1 MIEVG
6 DGEDTRRGFAV
17 VTSKLKREVMK
28 LMFYGAFL
36 LSIIRQLPGRRP
48 SGCLLMPACCF

>member
-6 DGEDTRRGFAV
+6 DGEDTCRGLAV
-17 VTSKLKREVMK
+17 VTSKLKREAMK

-36 LSIIRQLPGRRP
+36 LSITQWLPFDA
-48 SGCLLMPACCF
+48 SLLLLMQ

>member
-6 DGEDTRRGFAV
+6 DGEDTRRGLAV

-36 LSIIRQLPGRRP
+36 LSIIRQLPGR
-48 SGCLLMPACCF
+48 